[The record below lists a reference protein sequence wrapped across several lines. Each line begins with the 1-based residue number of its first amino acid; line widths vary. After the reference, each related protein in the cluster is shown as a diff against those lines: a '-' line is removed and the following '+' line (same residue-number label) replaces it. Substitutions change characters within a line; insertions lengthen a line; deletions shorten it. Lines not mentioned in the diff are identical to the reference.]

1 MYITM
6 MMNILVDMNKHF
18 VHLVSL
24 ITTTT
29 TENGFSMKKQINANT
44 TLSPIERNERKYTIL
59 I

>member
-1 MYITM
+1 M

-24 ITTTT
+24 ITTTTTTT